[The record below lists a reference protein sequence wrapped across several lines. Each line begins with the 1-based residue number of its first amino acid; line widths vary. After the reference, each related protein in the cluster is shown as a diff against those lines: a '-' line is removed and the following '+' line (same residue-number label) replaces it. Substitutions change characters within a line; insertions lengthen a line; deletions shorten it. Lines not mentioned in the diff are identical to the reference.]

1 MAPTSAYS
9 ITQATNANKHPGHK
23 KTRRTK
29 AEVKRDRK
37 RLRQEKEAAV
47 QRRVRRRKAPTRDR
61 KDFHAIQG
69 NSDIGEANDQG
80 STLYE
85 DRGEDQ

>member
-1 MAPTSAYS
+1 
-9 ITQATNANKHPGHK
+9 
-23 KTRRTK
+23 
-29 AEVKRDRK
+29 
-37 RLRQEKEAAV
+37 V

-69 NSDIGEANDQG
+69 NGDIGEANDQG